1 MKSCRL
7 VCAAATFLAA
17 LVFTSACAAT
27 ADYAKKLTMTVN
39 PASVGYSSAD
49 AANVPVAVRL
59 SESITDFLYSDFLV
73 ENGGDLLFTDEG
85 GNVLP
90 HEIEKWNTSGESI
103 VWVRVPKFG
112 AGRRIYAYYGGE
124 AVVQNAAAVWS
135 GYTGVWHMAEADG
148 TVVDATGNEHDA
160 VPSCVSTFANSL
172 LSYLHIS
179 CFSYVLK

>member
-17 LVFTSACAAT
+17 LVFTSARAAT

-39 PASVGYSSAD
+39 PASVCYSSAD
-49 AANVPVAVRL
+49 VANVPVAVRL
-59 SESITDFLYSDFLV
+59 SESITGFSYSDFQV
-73 ENGGDLLFTDEG
+73 ENGGDLLFTDDG

-124 AVVQNAAAVWS
+124 AVAQNAAAVWS
-135 GYTGVWHMAEADG
+135 GYTGVWHMNEASG
-148 TVVDATGNEHDA
+148 TVADATGNGLA
-160 VPSCVSTFANSL
+160 IRQMCRV
-172 LSYLHIS
+172 
-179 CFSYVLK
+179 